1 VDSVQIHQVGNEWI
15 LLRTTRHKRGSLV
28 SWIADTSGETSMGA
42 CKLEEGIEKPYSDIL
57 AHTPELCKSIPS
69 NQ

>member
-1 VDSVQIHQVGNEWI
+1 
-15 LLRTTRHKRGSLV
+15 V

-69 NQ
+69 NQLGLGYKG